1 MDLGLAGA
9 RAIVT
14 GGTRGIGR
22 AIVERLLDEGASVA
36 ISARDAGGVDVALKE
51 LASRGTIVGTS
62 LDVADGDALTAW
74 VGTASE
80 QLGGIDIVVSNA
92 SAGGMGGATPE
103 AFNQMLNVDV
113 LGLVRLVDAALP
125 HLKASER
132 ASIIAISTTAA
143 LEQFGPGAS
152 AYNSLK
158 AAVISYTAGLSQNLA
173 PHGIRANCVSPG
185 PIFVENGDWDMIK
198 KHMTAF
204 YDATVQT
211 HGRGRL
217 GDPHEVANAVAFLA
231 SPAASWISGEN
242 LVVDGG
248 FTKRVAF

>member
-1 MDLGLAGA
+1 MDLGLSGK
-9 RAIVT
+9 RAVVT

-22 AIVERLLDEGASVA
+22 AIAERLLDEGASVA
-36 ISARDAGGVDVALKE
+36 ISARDAGGVEVAIKE
-51 LASRGTIVGTS
+51 LSARGTVFGES
-62 LDVADGDALTAW
+62 LDVGDGDALTTW
-74 VGTASE
+74 VAKAAD

-103 AFNQMLNVDV
+103 AFGQVLNVDV

-125 HLKASER
+125 HLQKSE
-132 ASIIAISTTAA
+132 AAAIVAISTTAA
-143 LEQFGPGAS
+143 LEQFGPGTS
-152 AYNSLK
+152 AYNALK
-158 AAVISYTAGLSQNLA
+158 AAVINYTAGLAQNLA
-173 PHGIRANCVSPG
+173 PAGIRANCVSPG
-185 PIFVENGDWDMIK
+185 PIFIENGDWDMIK

-204 YDATVQT
+204 YDATVQG

-217 GDPHEVANAVAFLA
+217 GSPEEVANAVAFLA
-231 SPAASWISGEN
+231 SPAASWISGAN

>member
-1 MDLGLAGA
+1 VDLGLSGK
-9 RAIVT
+9 RAVVT

-22 AIVERLLDEGASVA
+22 AIAERLLDEGASVA
-36 ISARDAGGVDVALKE
+36 ISARDAGGVEVAIKE
-51 LASRGTIVGTS
+51 LSAKGTVFGES
-62 LDVADGDALTAW
+62 LDVGDGDALAAW
-74 VGTASE
+74 VAKAAE

-103 AFNQMLNVDV
+103 AFGQVLNVDV

-125 HLKASER
+125 HLQQSE
-132 ASIIAISTTAA
+132 AAAIVAISTTAA
-143 LEQFGPGAS
+143 LEQFGPGTS
-152 AYNSLK
+152 AYNALK
-158 AAVISYTAGLSQNLA
+158 AAVINYTAGLAQNLA
-173 PHGIRANCVSPG
+173 PAGIRANCVSPG
-185 PIFVENGDWDMIK
+185 PIFIENGDWDMIK

-204 YDATVQT
+204 YDATVQG

-217 GDPHEVANAVAFLA
+217 GSPEEVANAVAFLA
-231 SPAASWISGEN
+231 SPAASWISGAN